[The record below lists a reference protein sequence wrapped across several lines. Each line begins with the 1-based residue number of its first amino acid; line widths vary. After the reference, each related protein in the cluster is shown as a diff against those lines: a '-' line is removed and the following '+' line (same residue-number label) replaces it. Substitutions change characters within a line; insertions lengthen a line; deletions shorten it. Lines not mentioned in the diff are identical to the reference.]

1 MVNNMRLI
9 DEDKLLENF
18 ELFYN
23 ESVKKMPEEFASLYC
38 TLATMILQSPTAYDI
53 NNVIIKMSGMM
64 EENVDM
70 DTGEHLDNW
79 VVDMQNDLIADCIQ
93 LVCSELKQ
101 EKAN

>member
-1 MVNNMRLI
+1 MRLI
-9 DEDKLLENF
+9 DADSLLKKF

-23 ESVKKMPEEFASLYC
+23 ESVKKMPEEFVALYC
-38 TLATMILQSPTAYDI
+38 TLATMISQSPTAYDI

-79 VVDMQNDLIADCIQ
+79 VIDMQNDLIANCIQ
-93 LVCSELKQ
+93 FVCSELKG
-101 EKAN
+101 

>member
-1 MVNNMRLI
+1 MRLI
-9 DEDKLLENF
+9 DADSLLKKF

-23 ESVKKMPEEFASLYC
+23 ESVKKMPEEFVALYC
-38 TLATMILQSPTAYDI
+38 TLATMISQSPTAYDI

-79 VVDMQNDLIADCIQ
+79 VIDMQNDLIANCIQ
-93 LVCSELKQ
+93 FVFSELKG
-101 EKAN
+101 